1 MKDTYTKDSKFIY
14 ILGICIIIFLVFAI
28 IAVFSMNIYA
38 MTGNEQVISNNISIA
53 EDIQEDNTIKETD
66 DDLLVIKQEEQE
78 DISNDIK
85 SNSVIEH
92 VQSNSTMQNTV
103 YTAPNGEKY
112 TIIGKLGIPSLGI
125 NYSILSSTSTELLK
139 ISVNKYWGPNPNEVG
154 NMCIVGHN
162 YRNAKF
168 FSKLPT
174 IKNGAT
180 VNVTDL
186 SGRTLKYTVYD
197 TYTVEPG
204 DTSCTS
210 QLTNGQTEITL
221 ITCCNNNKQRF
232 IVKARAN

>member
-53 EDIQEDNTIKETD
+53 EDIQEDSTIKETD

-78 DISNDIK
+78 DISNDIE
-85 SNSVIEH
+85 SNSIIEH

-162 YRNAKF
+162 YRNTKF

-186 SGRTLKYTVYD
+186 SGRTL
-197 TYTVEPG
+197 
-204 DTSCTS
+204 
-210 QLTNGQTEITL
+210 
-221 ITCCNNNKQRF
+221 
-232 IVKARAN
+232 